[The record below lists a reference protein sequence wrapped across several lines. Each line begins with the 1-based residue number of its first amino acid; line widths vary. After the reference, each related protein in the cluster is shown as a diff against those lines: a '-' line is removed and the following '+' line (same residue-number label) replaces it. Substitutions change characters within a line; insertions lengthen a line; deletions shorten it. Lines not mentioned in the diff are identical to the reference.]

1 MLPDYDL
8 ESRRDPAMEQEALK
22 IINQVIEVAEKD
34 ILVAL
39 GSGFDVGI
47 SLARAARGF
56 LLQTV
61 ESVAERHQQH
71 PILFPFQ
78 IYLFSQA
85 EGDTTAARS
94 ETAIM
99 QAYLSS
105 LCSSCVRILTKS
117 LLFIKQTSRV
127 ADVISALRETAL
139 GHLLPYAVNVLYVGT
154 FAMDVISYASG
165 DLLELLTMWCQLMK
179 MCCIDVGIGGF

>member
-1 MLPDYDL
+1 
-8 ESRRDPAMEQEALK
+8 
-22 IINQVIEVAEKD
+22 
-34 ILVAL
+34 
-39 GSGFDVGI
+39 
-47 SLARAARGF
+47 
-56 LLQTV
+56 
-61 ESVAERHQQH
+61 
-71 PILFPFQ
+71 
-78 IYLFSQA
+78 
-85 EGDTTAARS
+85 
-94 ETAIM
+94 M

-105 LCSSCVRILTKS
+105 LCSSCVRILTKA

-179 MCCIDVGIGGF
+179 MCCIDVRVAGRGSFSERSPPEER

>member
-1 MLPDYDL
+1 MDSCFKPS
-8 ESRRDPAMEQEALK
+8 SRSQNA
-22 IINQVIEVAEKD
+22 INN
-34 ILVAL
+34 
-39 GSGFDVGI
+39 
-47 SLARAARGF
+47 
-56 LLQTV
+56 
-61 ESVAERHQQH
+61 
-71 PILFPFQ
+71 ILFPFQ

-179 MCCIDVGIGGF
+179 MCCIDVGIGRVLSDG